1 MPVDDHPIHHS
12 TIKTDFRAGCYN
24 RPPASDGY
32 WVPTRL
38 YRPDGSFVMSE
49 KYITHTLTRIC
60 RQVGRKVNGVWE
72 DLPECVGCTAQ
83 RDWQY
88 IMISR
93 KRI

>member
-1 MPVDDHPIHHS
+1 MCPVDDHPVHERV
-12 TIKTDFRAGCYN
+12 IKTDFRAGCYN
-24 RPPASDGY
+24 RGRTRTGY
-32 WVPTRL
+32 WAPNRV
-38 YRPDGSFVMSE
+38 YRPDGSYTMSE
-49 KYITHTLTRIC
+49 AYVETSQTAC
-60 RQVGRKVNGVWE
+60 RQVGRKVDGVWE